1 MEKPEISA
9 VEIRVH
15 QFIIDYG
22 AEQLLIWLQQ
32 FDKVINSKDYPLYRN
47 LERTACMACDIS
59 IADMHKF
66 STTPCTNAKRIIAF
80 LAVNKL
86 KLSVASTA
94 NLLGIGDRNI
104 NYYLKD
110 VEEWLMS
117 PKANKS
123 FIEQYNKVLENLKS
137 E

>member
-1 MEKPEISA
+1 METPDKSA
-9 VEIRVH
+9 VEIKVH
-15 QFIIDYG
+15 QFVIDYG
-22 AEQLLIWLQQ
+22 AEQLIIWLEQ
-32 FDKVINSKDYPLYRN
+32 FDKVINCKDYPLYRN
-47 LERTACMACDIS
+47 LERLSCIACDIS

-86 KLSVASTA
+86 KLSVSSTA

-110 VEEWLMS
+110 VEEWLLS
-117 PKANKS
+117 PKANKA
-123 FIEQYNKVLENLKS
+123 FIESYNKVIENLKI